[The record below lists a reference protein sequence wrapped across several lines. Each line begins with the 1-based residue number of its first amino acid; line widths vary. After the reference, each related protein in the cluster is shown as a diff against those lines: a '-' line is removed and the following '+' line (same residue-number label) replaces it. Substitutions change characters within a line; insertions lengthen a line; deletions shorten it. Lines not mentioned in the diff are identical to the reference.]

1 MSSFRQNRTLED
13 AAKWGKRGENLKNR
27 NRVGQTEISH
37 CAKWPAVAEHTGC
50 LGEWQPVQ
58 WLVLQHGYVTLCS
71 PGVLGFNCAVHL
83 TGIYSQAV
91 QAVRLVAI
99 RLSRSPIIM
108 THFVAVAQRTANSRS
123 SLPILDDASRV
134 PRPTFH
140 VRRPTHPAAGCSIFA
155 CLLFRLRHFDFLI
168 CLVAFCIHL
177 PLHFICQH
185 CITLSGISS
194 GYPRPRP
201 SPAPFFT
208 PALAALLTIAAP
220 ATARQN
226 YLLGKIKSFALL
238 CGAEGV
244 GWNGR
249 VSQTRESLKLC
260 QGHSAPT
267 CTETLS
273 PAPLRP
279 THGGKF
285 EKLLRKRKTAPQT
298 LFNFQ
303 CPPLLHFRLL
313 QKLLTPT
320 RATTPTHTYT
330 QTLTHKLPMAFD
342 KSLSLADRL
351 IDRRTCLKV
360 LRLFA
365 KPQQLK

>member
-1 MSSFRQNRTLED
+1 MACCSTWTR
-13 AAKWGKRGENLKNR
+13 
-27 NRVGQTEISH
+27 H
-37 CAKWPAVAEHTGC
+37 
-50 LGEWQPVQ
+50 PV
-58 WLVLQHGYVTLCS
+58 LAR
-71 PGVLGFNCAVHL
+71 VLGFNCAVHL

-108 THFVAVAQRTANSRS
+108 THFVAVAQRTANSRG
-123 SLPILDDASRV
+123 SLHIPWMASHV
-134 PRPTFH
+134 PRLASH

-185 CITLSGISS
+185 CITLSGIFS
-194 GYPRPRP
+194 GKTPGPCP
-201 SPAPFFT
+201 CSPFA

-249 VSQTRESLKLC
+249 VSQTRESLKLG

-267 CTETLS
+267 CPDPPDLLMAANS
-273 PAPLRP
+273 RNYC
-279 THGGKF
+279 GKGKQRRKHCLTF
-285 EKLLRKRKTAPQT
+285 NALPICILL
-298 LFNFQ
+298 
-303 CPPLLHFRLL
+303 CFRN
-313 QKLLTPT
+313 
-320 RATTPTHTYT
+320 
-330 QTLTHKLPMAFD
+330 
-342 KSLSLADRL
+342 
-351 IDRRTCLKV
+351 C
-360 LRLFA
+360 
-365 KPQQLK
+365 

>member
-1 MSSFRQNRTLED
+1 MACCST
-13 AAKWGKRGENLKNR
+13 W
-27 NRVGQTEISH
+27 ICH
-37 CAKWPAVAEHTGC
+37 
-50 LGEWQPVQ
+50 PV
-58 WLVLQHGYVTLCS
+58 LAR
-71 PGVLGFNCAVHL
+71 VLGFNCAVHL

-108 THFVAVAQRTANSRS
+108 THFVAVAQRTANSRG
-123 SLPILDDASRV
+123 SLPIPWMTSHV
-134 PRPTFH
+134 PRPSSDTS
-140 VRRPTHPAAGCSIFA
+140 CSRMFN
-155 CLLFRLRHFDFLI
+155 FRLPLI
-168 CLVAFCIHL
+168 
-177 PLHFICQH
+177 
-185 CITLSGISS
+185 S
-194 GYPRPRP
+194 P
-201 SPAPFFT
+201 SPFWFPYLPCRVLHSFAFALYLPTLHYFKWHLQWLPPAP

-267 CTETLS
+267 C
-273 PAPLRP
+273 PDPLP
-279 THGGKF
+279 WPLHGGKF

-303 CPPLLHFRLL
+303 CPPPLHSPPAFEIVNSNKRNNTNT
-313 QKLLTPT
+313 Q
-320 RATTPTHTYT
+320 TPTHTNT
-330 QTLTHKLPMAFD
+330 QIANGNSFRQVFKTCRQAYRPQDMPESGAIICLASSIEMIND
-342 KSLSLADRL
+342 ICLS
-351 IDRRTCLKV
+351 ISS
-360 LRLFA
+360 
-365 KPQQLK
+365 